1 MTALNF
7 ACRLQPCYALQVG
20 LSHALVTKTH
30 VVNSVM
36 RGTWSWAAPETITG
50 LRCTEKVDIWSFGIG
65 EFLPYISQLVTA
77 YAVVAETHSLHGTPA
92 VTALQ
97 IFGMQEVM
105 HFAFMMRQQRVCY
118 GSWYGSLS

>member
-1 MTALNF
+1 MRACMLLQSANILLARDDTAKL
-7 ACRLQPCYALQVG
+7 ADVG

-65 EFLPYISQLVTA
+65 EHPLIDFTA
-77 YAVVAETHSLHGTPA
+77 PVLLMSFRDA
-92 VTALQ
+92 VTSVA
-97 IFGMQEVM
+97 
-105 HFAFMMRQQRVCY
+105 Y
-118 GSWYGSLS
+118 